1 VTLKVTGVPAGALSA
16 WVPAACSGTTCTIT
30 LSSDQTV
37 SYVATGNNIVF
48 VTSTRTSGAIGGVS
62 AATAIC
68 TQTAAAQT
76 LPGTFVPWLG
86 DGTANPVTAL
96 GSARGWIRVD
106 GLPVADT
113 LGVSGGTT
121 GLLGGQIYYPP
132 AVTELGQIA
141 PPSTYAWTGNG
152 STGSC
157 SGWTSTTPSD
167 GLFGNAFGAGGVWSD
182 EGGTLC
188 TAQESIY
195 CFGKDLATPLTLAPQ
210 PGRHAFVSTGTFTP
224 STGIATADQL
234 CQTEARASGL
244 QNSANFLAYLFQVG
258 SSADARFNQSGASWV
273 RPDGTPI
280 HNAAYQGLAAPIDQ
294 HADATYVNAYSP
306 VWTGSFGASTGNAAS
321 TCTGWSSST
330 GNGGTSSIQ
339 AGPGW
344 PYDGTHPCS
353 QALSVYCF
361 EN

>member
-1 VTLKVTGVPAGALSA
+1 
-16 WVPAACSGTTCTIT
+16 
-30 LSSDQTV
+30 V

-48 VTSTRTSGAIGGVS
+48 VTSTLTSGDIGGVS
-62 AATAIC
+62 GATAIC

-76 LPGTFVPWLG
+76 LPGKFVPWLG
-86 DGTANPVTAL
+86 DGTVNRVTAL

-113 LGVSGGTT
+113 LGVSGGAS

-141 PPSTYAWTGNG
+141 PVSTFAWTGN
-152 STGSC
+152 SSC

-167 GLFGNAFGAGGVWSD
+167 GLVGNAFGAGGVWSD
-182 EGGTLC
+182 EGGTNC

-195 CFGKDLATPLTLAPQ
+195 CFGTDLATPLTLAPQ
-210 PGRHAFVSTGTFTP
+210 AGRHAFVSTGTFTP

-258 SSADARFNQSGASWV
+258 SSADSRFNQSGASWV

-280 HNAAYQGLAAPIDQ
+280 YHATYPGLAAPIDQ
-294 HADATYVNAYSP
+294 HADGTYVNAYTP
-306 VWTGSFGASTGNAAS
+306 VRIGTFGASTGDAAS
-321 TCTGWSSST
+321 TCSGWSSST
-330 GNGGTSSIQ
+330 GNGGTSSVQ
-339 AGPGW
+339 AGTLW
-344 PYDGTHPCS
+344 PYDGTRPCS
-353 QALSVYCF
+353 QALPVYCF